1 MEISGIRDT
10 ARELT
15 AVGMFRKLFSFKGG
29 IKPDAH
35 KAVSTRE
42 PIGIAPLPSIL
53 IVPLHQ
59 NAGGRAVPRVRAG
72 DRVLKGQCVGDADGW
87 ISSAVHAP
95 TSGKVLAVEN
105 RAAAHPSG
113 LPTLSVVIEPDGLDE
128 WADLSP
134 LRHRALSPE
143 KTRECLRDAGIVGL
157 GGAAFPTH
165 AKLSAVKQTAMETI
179 VINGAECEPFMTC
192 DDMLMRE
199 RAEGVVSGAAF
210 FRELLEPKKVL
221 IGIEDNKP
229 EAIAAMSEA
238 AKKFGSDFEVVA
250 VPTRYPAGGAKQLI
264 RALTGKEIPA
274 SRRSPEMGVQCFNV
288 GTAYSA
294 WRFIMFGE
302 PLVSRIVTLTGN
314 VENARNWE
322 ARIGMPFHEF
332 VALGRPGRDT
342 NAFLMGGPM
351 MGFEI
356 PEMDAP
362 IVKSSN
368 CVIAAAP
375 SLFPPP
381 PAEMPCIRCGSCA
394 EACPHELQPFELY
407 RFARA
412 KNFDRARE
420 LALDECIEC
429 GCCAYVCPSKIPLV
443 QYFRFAKSG
452 VQTRLW
458 EKEKAES
465 ARSRVERRKMREARA
480 KAEKAERLAAGAQ
493 ASGTDASKKAVIQA
507 AIERARQDRETI
519 QTGSA
524 DNVEAGARHDEGLP
538 H

>member
-1 MEISGIRDT
+1 
-10 ARELT
+10 
-15 AVGMFRKLFSFKGG
+15 MFRKLFSFKGG
-29 IKPDAH
+29 IKPDTY

-42 PIGIAPLPSIL
+42 PIGIAPLPSTL

-59 NAGGRAVPRVRAG
+59 HAGGRAIPRVRAG
-72 DRVLKGQCVGDADGW
+72 DRVLKGQCIGEADGW

-95 TSGKVLAVEN
+95 ASGKVLAVEN
-105 RAAAHPSG
+105 RMAAHPSG

-128 WADLSP
+128 WACLHP
-134 LRHRALSPE
+134 LRYQALSPE

-165 AKLSAVKQTAMETI
+165 AKLSAAKQTAMEAI

-199 RAEGVVSGAAF
+199 RAEGIVSGAAF
-210 FRELLEPKKVL
+210 FRELLDPKKVL

-238 AKKFGSDFEVVA
+238 AKRFGSDFEVIA
-250 VPTRYPAGGAKQLI
+250 IPARYPAGGAKQLI

-294 WRFIMFGE
+294 WRFITFGE

-322 ARIGMPFHEF
+322 TRIGTPFREF
-332 VALGRPGRDT
+332 VALGHPGHDT
-342 NAFLMGGPM
+342 NGFLMGGPM

-356 PEMDAP
+356 PGMDAP
-362 IVKSSN
+362 VVKSSN
-368 CVIAAAP
+368 CVIAAAT

-407 RFARA
+407 RFARV

-420 LALDECIEC
+420 FALDECIEC
-429 GCCAYVCPSKIPLV
+429 GCCAYVCPSRIPLV

-452 VQTRLW
+452 VQARLR

-465 ARSRVERRKMREARA
+465 ARSRVERRKAREARA

-493 ASGTDASKKAVIQA
+493 ASGMDASKKTAVQA

-519 QTGSA
+519 QAGNANDAETG
-524 DNVEAGARHDEGLP
+524 DRYDEGQP
-538 H
+538 R